1 MLKINLLPPYI
12 NQRSKIRTAWMLMAF
27 VLVAELGALSFYQWG
42 RVQTESQLLSD
53 VQMKETQVVQVQ
65 KLASDAA
72 AERAKIQPIK
82 DKTTFITQLFDYNKV
97 RPDLYEHVASYIY
110 NEVWITGMQA
120 EQNVLTMPASAK
132 SISAVGRFL
141 LFMQNNPDFSQVRIS
156 SVPGWPPG
164 TGGVEASPLTGA
176 EGGGIG
182 RGAMGPGGS
191 GGPMMGGSG
200 GPMMGSGGPPGGGPP
215 GGSGGPSMMGSG
227 GGPPGGGPPGGGPPG
242 FGGSPGSGVPQIF
255 GGGDSGG
262 GPGLM
267 NVPSPGQPGGD
278 ALTGGGAP
286 IPFPAQVEQPKV
298 LPVYFPFTV
307 TGILTKPIMR
317 PTFQT
322 GGAAADNGGGPYG
335 SGGPGGPYGSGM
347 PGGPGGSGGP
357 MMGSGGPYMSG
368 SGGPPGGPK

>member
-12 NQRSKIRTAWMLMAF
+12 NQRSKIRTAWTLMAV
-27 VLVAELGALSFYQWG
+27 VLVAELIGLSFYQKG
-42 RVQTESQLLSD
+42 KIDTESQLLSD
-53 VQMKETQVVQVQ
+53 VQSKETQVLQVQ
-65 KLASDAA
+65 KLASDAK
-72 AERAKIQPIK
+72 AERDKIQPIK
-82 DKTTFITQLFDYNKV
+82 DKTNFITQLFDYNKV

-110 NEVWITGMQA
+110 SEVWITGMQA

-176 EGGGIG
+176 EAGG
-182 RGAMGPGGS
+182 GGS
-191 GGPMMGGSG
+191 GGGPGGSG
-200 GPMMGSGGPPGGGPP
+200 GPMMGSGGP
-215 GGSGGPSMMGSG
+215 
-227 GGPPGGGPPGGGPPG
+227 GGPPGGGPPMMGSGGPGPSGPPGGAPMMGGGGPPG
-242 FGGSPGSGVPQIF
+242 FGGAGGAVPQIF
-255 GGGDSGG
+255 GGGAESGG
-262 GPGLM
+262 QGLM

-278 ALTGGGAP
+278 ALTAGGAP
-286 IPFPAQVEQPKV
+286 IPFPTEVEQPKT

-307 TGILTKPIMR
+307 TGILTKPIIR

-322 GGAAADNGGGPYG
+322 GGAAADNGAGPYG
-335 SGGPGGPYGSGM
+335 SGGPGGPYGS
-347 PGGPGGSGGP
+347 GGPGGSGGP